1 MRERLTKSEM
11 AIMEILWEEG
21 KGLTATEIVN
31 IAGEKKTWKDSSIHL
46 LINKLLDKGVI
57 EVVGFRKTMKNYAR
71 TFFPVDSKQKYIVN
85 QITDGMSEEER
96 KKLYEYPI
104 YDRLINELELE
115 KDTTEGRDI
124 NSSIRSKNKINRGIE
139 SQVIKNI
146 SIDNKIKEYKQWK
159 ELIDNVLQEFRKCD
173 KTKLKVIEYKFFGN
187 IPEDIIA
194 DELYVSKTTVRTY
207 INDIYF
213 EIGILASLNNL
224 ISSNILK
231 L

>member
-1 MRERLTKSEM
+1 MVTIK
-11 AIMEILWEEG
+11 
-21 KGLTATEIVN
+21 V
-31 IAGEKKTWKDSSIHL
+31 KKI
-46 LINKLLDKGVI
+46 I
-57 EVVGFRKTMKNYAR
+57 
-71 TFFPVDSKQKYIVN
+71 
-85 QITDGMSEEER
+85 R

-115 KDTTEGRDI
+115 KDTIEGRDI

-159 ELIDNVLQEFRKCD
+159 ELIDIVLQEFRKCD

-213 EIGILASLNNL
+213 EIGLLASFNNL
-224 ISSNILK
+224 INKSIMTS
-231 L
+231 

>member
-1 MRERLTKSEM
+1 MVTK
-11 AIMEILWEEG
+11 
-21 KGLTATEIVN
+21 KVKN
-31 IAGEKKTWKDSSIHL
+31 II
-46 LINKLLDKGVI
+46 
-57 EVVGFRKTMKNYAR
+57 
-71 TFFPVDSKQKYIVN
+71 
-85 QITDGMSEEER
+85 R

-173 KTKLKVIEYKFFGN
+173 KTKLKIVEYKFFGN

-194 DELYVSKTTVRTY
+194 DELYISKSTVRSY
-207 INDIYF
+207 LKDIYF
-213 EIGILASLNNL
+213 EIGILATLNNL
-224 ISSNILK
+224 ISKNICNI
-231 L
+231 

>member
-1 MRERLTKSEM
+1 MVTK
-11 AIMEILWEEG
+11 
-21 KGLTATEIVN
+21 KV
-31 IAGEKKTWKDSSIHL
+31 KKI
-46 LINKLLDKGVI
+46 I
-57 EVVGFRKTMKNYAR
+57 
-71 TFFPVDSKQKYIVN
+71 
-85 QITDGMSEEER
+85 R

-124 NSSIRSKNKINRGIE
+124 NSSIRSKNKIVE

-146 SIDNKIKEYKQWK
+146 SIDSKIKEYKEWK
-159 ELIDNVLQEFRKCD
+159 ELIDNILQELRKCD
-173 KTKLKVIEYKFFGN
+173 KTKLKVVEYKFFGN

-213 EIGILASLNNL
+213 EIGILATFNNL
-224 ISSNILK
+224 INKNILNT
-231 L
+231 